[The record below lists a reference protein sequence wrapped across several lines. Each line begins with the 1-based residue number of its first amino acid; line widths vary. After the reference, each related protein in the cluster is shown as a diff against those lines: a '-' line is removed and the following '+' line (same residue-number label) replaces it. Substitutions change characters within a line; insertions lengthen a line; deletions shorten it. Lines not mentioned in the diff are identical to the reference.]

1 VEVVV
6 AVGDGATRVIATFC
20 RISGAQPPLLDVRA
34 GDDEVLVWMRGSG
47 TAPRRVKPKA
57 PHQVHKRHTRK
68 YAEGSLGE
76 DRSFYFRGP
85 DDALNLRAQNLVLFI
100 QISGGVDDL
109 TWMHHLRRG
118 DYSAWFRHVIKD
130 HELATEAA
138 EIETDHT
145 LGPADS
151 GQRIADAVTRRYTAP
166 A

>member
-1 VEVVV
+1 
-6 AVGDGATRVIATFC
+6 
-20 RISGAQPPLLDVRA
+20 
-34 GDDEVLVWMRGSG
+34 M
-47 TAPRRVKPKA
+47 
-57 PHQVHKRHTRK
+57 
-68 YAEGSLGE
+68 
-76 DRSFYFRGP
+76 
-85 DDALNLRAQNLVLFI
+85 LFI

-109 TWMHHLRRG
+109 TWMHLLRRG

-151 GQRIADAVTRRYTAP
+151 RQRIADPVTRRTAP

>member
-1 VEVVV
+1 MRYQEVSPSRLPSLLVPCPLCVHRMVITAVEP
-6 AVGDGATRVIATFC
+6 ALLADRAASSDLEDITHCCAQCGMTITR
-20 RISGAQPPLLDVRA
+20 PPPLDVRA
-34 GDDEVLVWMRGSG
+34 GDDEVLVWMRGSDA
-47 TAPRRVKPKA
+47 APRRVKPKA

-118 DYSAWFRHVIKD
+118 D
-130 HELATEAA
+130 
-138 EIETDHT
+138 
-145 LGPADS
+145 
-151 GQRIADAVTRRYTAP
+151 
-166 A
+166 